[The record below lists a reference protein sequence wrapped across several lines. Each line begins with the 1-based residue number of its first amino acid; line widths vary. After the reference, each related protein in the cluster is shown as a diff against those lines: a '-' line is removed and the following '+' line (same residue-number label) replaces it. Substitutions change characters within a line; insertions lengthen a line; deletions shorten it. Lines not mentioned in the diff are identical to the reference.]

1 MIEHLKIKYYIIIL
15 SSNYIMIKGLR
26 KRPTY
31 DEVAEIVENN
41 VDIIKK
47 YPDRR
52 AITMRNHPYLTTLDG
67 ESFLNALNFTQE
79 NMIKG
84 QQRDILIRTYALQ
97 TDDMSHLEIK
107 AKHDV
112 TTNTMPIETRDAF
125 TVTSRSKLTPKERDI
140 ARYRNTGMNT
150 EDLDRPPSP
159 RALDFTRYQTPVRN
173 RFEMFDMAAGDRE
186 IEVEE
191 AIQQELDIIEQTQT
205 RERERI
211 RDVTQSMLRGVQSQS
226 SAAAASVIEPLVLD
240 FSDPVL
246 SMDPMTVN
254 KEGDQQKREASTP
267 PTSTKKK
274 KNKKTKSDLLEIGD
288 NPLGSA
294 KSSSADAA
302 ASSSSAAGAAS
313 SSSASG
319 SQQGPIKKTIDKQH
333 GVKKDSHTG
342 KSYWNKQNI
351 QYLYEQLQ
359 LDGMYFTT
367 IEKKGKEEVYDP
379 VLGKK
384 IKKTGTKLTKN
395 DLLELLYKSRNI

>member
-1 MIEHLKIKYYIIIL
+1 
-15 SSNYIMIKGLR
+15 MIKGLR

-159 RALDFTRYQTPVRN
+159 RVLDFTRYQTPVRN

-186 IEVEE
+186 MEVEE
-191 AIQQELDIIEQTQT
+191 AIQQELDIIEQQQQT

-211 RDVTQSMLRGVQSQS
+211 REVTQSMLRGVQSQS

-254 KEGDQQKREASTP
+254 KEGDQQKREAQTP

-274 KNKKTKSDLLEIGD
+274 KTKQSTSDLLEIGD
-288 NPLGSA
+288 NPEEKHEVKGPVGRPLGSA

>member
-1 MIEHLKIKYYIIIL
+1 
-15 SSNYIMIKGLR
+15 MIKGLR

-159 RALDFTRYQTPVRN
+159 RVLDFTRYQTPVRN

-186 IEVEE
+186 MEVEE
-191 AIQQELDIIEQTQT
+191 AIQQELDIIEQQQQT

-211 RDVTQSMLRGVQSQS
+211 REVTQTMLRDVQSQS

-254 KEGDQQKREASTP
+254 KEGDQQKREAQTP

-274 KNKKTKSDLLEIGD
+274 KTKQSTSDLLEIGD
-288 NPLGSA
+288 NPEEKHEVKGPVGRPLGSA

>member
-1 MIEHLKIKYYIIIL
+1 MI
-15 SSNYIMIKGLR
+15 
-26 KRPTY
+26 
-31 DEVAEIVENN
+31 
-41 VDIIKK
+41 
-47 YPDRR
+47 
-52 AITMRNHPYLTTLDG
+52 NHPYLTTLDG

-84 QQRDILIRTYALQ
+84 QQRDLLVREYATQ
-97 TDDMSHLEIK
+97 TDEMSHLEIK

-140 ARYRNTGMNT
+140 TRYRNTGTNT
-150 EDLDRPPSP
+150 EDLDRPPLP
-159 RALDFTRYQTPVRN
+159 RVLDFTRYQTPVRD

-186 IEVEE
+186 MEVEE
-191 AIQQELDIIEQTQT
+191 AIQQELDIIEQTQQS
-205 RERERI
+205 RKRERI
-211 RDVTQSMLRGVQSQS
+211 RDMTQSMLRGVQSQS

-254 KEGDQQKREASTP
+254 KEGDQQKREAPTP

-288 NPLGSA
+288 NPE
-294 KSSSADAA
+294 AA
-302 ASSSSAAGAAS
+302 HEPKGPVGRPSSSSTGAAAS

-319 SQQGPIKKTIDKQH
+319 SQHIPIKKTIDKQH

-342 KSYWNKQNI
+342 KSYWKKQNI

-359 LDGMYFTT
+359 LDGMYFST

-379 VLGKK
+379 ALGKK
-384 IKKTGTKLTKN
+384 VKKTGTRLTKN

>member
-1 MIEHLKIKYYIIIL
+1 
-15 SSNYIMIKGLR
+15 MIKGLR

-159 RALDFTRYQTPVRN
+159 RVLDFTRYQTPVRN

-186 IEVEE
+186 MEVEE
-191 AIQQELDIIEQTQT
+191 AIQQELDIIEQTQQT

-254 KEGDQQKREASTP
+254 KEGDQQKREAQTP

-274 KNKKTKSDLLEIGD
+274 KTKQSTSDLLEIGD
-288 NPLGSA
+288 NPEEKHEVKGPVGRPLGSA

-384 IKKTGTKLTKN
+384 VKKTGTKLTKN